1 MTGTMVIFVRVN
13 MISNHSQKFSLEN
26 LHISWVEAWHC
37 QPAYLFTF
45 FLLFFFYFFLEKV

>member
-26 LHISWVEAWHC
+26 LHISWVEACHC

-45 FLLFFFYFFLEKV
+45 FFLFFFFFLEKV